1 MRDRKK
7 KKKKKRKPPTN
18 RTSMHCWVW
27 FNATWKGV
35 CSSPVIPRGWLRS
48 VADCHRR
55 EEVILFPVPFPI
67 FFLFFIIYLFGLS
80 TSLGCRLGWK
90 KGFDGA
96 FSPRP
101 SLLLPRPAS
110 YDYTLGRNDDYCDT
124 DVDDEYEFY
133 WTLTP
138 PDWISLSAEMSQM
151 GTRDGPAYHARGD
164 DGDVKAITADGIKD

>member
-7 KKKKKRKPPTN
+7 KKKKKKRKPQTN

-35 CSSPVIPRGWLRS
+35 CSTPVIPRGWLRS
-48 VADCHRR
+48 VADCHGR

-67 FFLFFIIYLFGLS
+67 FFFYYLFIR
-80 TSLGCRLGWK
+80 SLDFTGVSVRLK
-90 KGFDGA
+90 KRVRRR
-96 FSPRP
+96 FSPWP

-110 YDYTLGRNDDYCDT
+110 YDYTLGRNDDCGDT
-124 DVDDEYEFY
+124 DVNDEYEFY